1 MGVISTTILVIGGI
15 GVLAAIVLYFVAKKF
30 YVYENPKIAVIE
42 ELLPGAMRL
51 PKRVRRPTA

>member
-30 YVYENPKIAVIE
+30 YVYENPKIAEIE
-42 ELLPGAMRL
+42 EIGRAH
-51 PKRVRRPTA
+51 V